1 MLKVQKKT
9 LFAIGMYKVS
19 RSHFALLKKMREL
32 DWCLGKASMDQRAV
46 QQILLNTDE
55 LASLQAQGTRHSL
68 VPAEV
73 HTLEG
78 QTNEQ
83 ITSLK

>member
-1 MLKVQKKT
+1 MPWKSKYGSKGSL
-9 LFAIGMYKVS
+9 A
-19 RSHFALLKKMREL
+19 
-32 DWCLGKASMDQRAV
+32 
-46 QQILLNTDE
+46 NTACDDE

>member
-1 MLKVQKKT
+1 MPWKSK
-9 LFAIGMYKVS
+9 YKLAFGS
-19 RSHFALLKKMREL
+19 KGGLA
-32 DWCLGKASMDQRAV
+32 
-46 QQILLNTDE
+46 NTACDDE

-73 HTLEG
+73 HALEG

-83 ITSLK
+83 MTSLEW